1 MHTYIYVQAK
11 IYTCTYTCMYTCKHT
26 QAVHMYVHIRMHM
39 RYLIGAHVA
48 SARGW
53 CGETMAL
60 IN

>member
-1 MHTYIYVQAK
+1 
-11 IYTCTYTCMYTCKHT
+11 MYTCKHT